1 MKNYTH
7 AAELRE
13 VINMAD
19 RHNEYQP

>member
-1 MKNYTH
+1 MKDYTH